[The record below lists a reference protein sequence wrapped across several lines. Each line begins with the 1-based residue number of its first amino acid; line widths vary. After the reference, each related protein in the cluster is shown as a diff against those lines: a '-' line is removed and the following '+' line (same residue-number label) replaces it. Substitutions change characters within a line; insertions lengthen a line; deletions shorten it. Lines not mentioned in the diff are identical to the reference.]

1 MSIIQRFKEFISP
14 DGQRAVNDLAPIL
27 TTTMWTRHS
36 FTPVTDFPMA
46 LCMWK
51 SNPIAQACTITYSL
65 MMPEAQIGVITPT
78 GYDFDAPVIGMLTR
92 NNWRIVFG
100 EILTMMC
107 VGGNAYGYKL
117 RNASGAVI
125 GMRWYSDQYFAPIDD
140 GYGDVA
146 AYHYW
151 DGAKLYM
158 IDKADVV
165 HIRGFWYDPGKP
177 LGGASPVAL
186 ASESIEGF
194 NEAASTVF
202 NVHKNDAVPKTTI
215 LLNEEAS
222 PEQID
227 VMERTFKRRYGGNKR
242 GSVGVLW
249 GVQDIKRLA
258 LDYDEMGLSETF
270 GQYET
275 RICGTYKVHP
285 IIAGTHMG
293 LSQSTYSNFEQA
305 SKDFTNMVRVPF
317 WNMIADQL
325 NAQIAIPDYG
335 VEVGF
340 DLSTVQALAGQM
352 VAVEAVSTQGENETP
367 DDDDNDD
374 DNIETASL
382 KGGAAVKAAPFRTS
396 PAVKQYED
404 IDFTPPQGVRDEAA
418 KGLEWRREYG
428 RGGTEVGVARA
439 RDLSNGRTIS
449 PDTARRMYS
458 YFQRHEIDKQGEGWS
473 PGQDGFPS
481 AGRIA
486 WALWGGDP
494 GFTWSKK
501 LVGQMDAED
510 AQKVAGD
517 MKSVIVDIDG
527 TLLTDSG
534 APRQDAIDYVN
545 GLHETWYIDIV
556 SGRSED
562 ELDATR
568 DQLREAGVRYDRIHL
583 NDTTAPAI
591 RFKEYKA
598 GLILKERGVH
608 LAIDNDRETRQMYR
622 SLGIPT
628 EEPKTIVI
636 IGPETKAWLHHPD
649 DQVYAKAYDEV
660 LNQASAKIARDW
672 GRALDKLYRSITNT
686 KSLQTKIDDFS
697 VDVWEKEFSDMTEG
711 SREEL
716 VSLLVTLATEEV
728 DAPEGEYATARRE
741 GMTIS
746 SDKIAESVGTIRT
759 DVQKLIADNPLAKED
774 DLAKLLKAKFTDLKA
789 SRADA
794 IARTTSTA
802 TTGTVQK
809 KVWADLGGIKR
820 EWVALAGARP
830 AHAAAHGERE
840 DAAGNFVVGGETTPY
855 PSGPGLSAGNAVN
868 CRCFTRA
875 RRVES

>member
-1 MSIIQRFKEFISP
+1 
-14 DGQRAVNDLAPIL
+14 
-27 TTTMWTRHS
+27 
-36 FTPVTDFPMA
+36 
-46 LCMWK
+46 
-51 SNPIAQACTITYSL
+51 
-65 MMPEAQIGVITPT
+65 
-78 GYDFDAPVIGMLTR
+78 
-92 NNWRIVFG
+92 
-100 EILTMMC
+100 
-107 VGGNAYGYKL
+107 
-117 RNASGAVI
+117 
-125 GMRWYSDQYFAPIDD
+125 
-140 GYGDVA
+140 
-146 AYHYW
+146 
-151 DGAKLYM
+151 
-158 IDKADVV
+158 
-165 HIRGFWYDPGKP
+165 
-177 LGGASPVAL
+177 
-186 ASESIEGF
+186 
-194 NEAASTVF
+194 
-202 NVHKNDAVPKTTI
+202 
-215 LLNEEAS
+215 
-222 PEQID
+222 
-227 VMERTFKRRYGGNKR
+227 
-242 GSVGVLW
+242 VLW

-340 DLSTVQALAGQM
+340 DLSTVQALAGQI
-352 VAVEAVSTQGENETP
+352 VAVEAVSTQGTNDTP
-367 DDDDNDD
+367 DTPDVPDTVDDMDD

-382 KGGAAVKAAPFRTS
+382 KGGAGSTPAPFRS
-396 PAVKQYED
+396 K
-404 IDFTPPQGVRDEAA
+404 
-418 KGLEWRREYG
+418 
-428 RGGTEVGVARA
+428 
-439 RDLSNGRTIS
+439 
-449 PDTARRMYS
+449 TA
-458 YFQRHEIDKQGEGWS
+458 
-473 PGQDGFPS
+473 
-481 AGRIA
+481 
-486 WALWGGDP
+486 
-494 GFTWSKK
+494 
-501 LVGQMDAED
+501 
-510 AQKVAGD
+510 
-517 MKSVIVDIDG
+517 VIV
-527 TLLTDSG
+527 
-534 APRQDAIDYVN
+534 
-545 GLHETWYIDIV
+545 
-556 SGRSED
+556 
-562 ELDATR
+562 
-568 DQLREAGVRYDRIHL
+568 
-583 NDTTAPAI
+583 
-591 RFKEYKA
+591 
-598 GLILKERGVH
+598 
-608 LAIDNDRETRQMYR
+608 
-622 SLGIPT
+622 
-628 EEPKTIVI
+628 
-636 IGPETKAWLHHPD
+636 GPETKAWLHDPD

-686 KSLQTKIDDFS
+686 KSLQLKIEDFS
-697 VDVWEKEFSDMTEG
+697 VDVWEQEFSDITEG

-716 VSLLVTLATEEV
+716 VSLLVTLAAEEV
-728 DAPEGEYATARRE
+728 DAPEGEYAVARRE

>member
-1 MSIIQRFKEFISP
+1 MSLIQRFKEFISP

-46 LCMWK
+46 LRMWK

-352 VAVEAVSTQGENETP
+352 VAVEAVSTQGTNDTSDTP
-367 DDDDNDD
+367 ALPDTVDDMDDDNLQ
-374 DNIETASL
+374 TRSL
-382 KGGAAVKAAPFRTS
+382 KGGAVVKAAPFRTS

-418 KGLEWRREYG
+418 KGLEWRREYN
-428 RGGTEVGVARA
+428 RGGTEIGVARA

-458 YFQRHEIDKQGEGWS
+458 YFQRHEVDKQGEGWS

-501 LVGQMDAED
+501 LVGQMESED
-510 AQKVAGD
+510 EGKVAGD
-517 MKSVIVDIDG
+517 MKSVV
-527 TLLTDSG
+527 
-534 APRQDAIDYVN
+534 V
-545 GLHETWYIDIV
+545 
-556 SGRSED
+556 
-562 ELDATR
+562 
-568 DQLREAGVRYDRIHL
+568 
-583 NDTTAPAI
+583 
-591 RFKEYKA
+591 
-598 GLILKERGVH
+598 
-608 LAIDNDRETRQMYR
+608 
-622 SLGIPT
+622 
-628 EEPKTIVI
+628 

-686 KSLQTKIDDFS
+686 KSLQLKIEDFS
-697 VDVWEKEFSDMTEG
+697 VDVWEQEFSDITEG

-716 VSLLVTLATEEV
+716 VSLLVTLAAEEV
-728 DAPEGEYATARRE
+728 DAPEGEYAVARRE

>member
-1 MSIIQRFKEFISP
+1 MSIIQRIKEYISP
-14 DGQRAVNDLAPIL
+14 DGQRAVNDLPPVI
-27 TTTMWTRHS
+27 TTTWVRHS
-36 FTPVTDFPMA
+36 FTPATDFPTA
-46 LCMWK
+46 LKMWK

-65 MMPEAQIGVITPT
+65 MMPEAQIGAITTT
-78 GYDFDAPVIGMLTR
+78 GYNFEAPIVGMLTR
-92 NNWRIVFG
+92 NNWRVVFG

-107 VGGNAYGYKL
+107 IGGNAYGYKL

-125 GMRWYSDQYFAPIDD
+125 GLRWYSDQYFAPIDD
-140 GYGDVA
+140 GYGDVL

-151 DGAKLYM
+151 DGAKLYV
-158 IDKADVV
+158 IDKSEVV

-227 VMERTFKRRYGGNKR
+227 VMEKTFRRRYGGNRR

-325 NAQIAIPDYG
+325 NAQLAEPEYG
-335 VEVGF
+335 VQVGF
-340 DLSTVQALAGQM
+340 DLSTVQALAGQT
-352 VAVEAVSTQGENETP
+352 VAVEAVSTQGG
-367 DDDDNDD
+367 DDVEDDTSND
-374 DNIETASL
+374 IETASL
-382 KGGAAVKAAPFRTS
+382 KGGAGSTPAPFRTS
-396 PAVKQYED
+396 PSVKQYED

-418 KGLEWRREYG
+418 KGLEWRREYN

-458 YFQRHEIDKQGEGWS
+458 YFQRHEVDKQGEGWS
-473 PGQDGFPS
+473 PGEDGFPS

-494 GFTWSKK
+494 GFTWAKK
-501 LVGQMDAED
+501 LVGQMEAED
-510 AQKVAGD
+510 
-517 MKSVIVDIDG
+517 
-527 TLLTDSG
+527 
-534 APRQDAIDYVN
+534 
-545 GLHETWYIDIV
+545 
-556 SGRSED
+556 
-562 ELDATR
+562 
-568 DQLREAGVRYDRIHL
+568 
-583 NDTTAPAI
+583 
-591 RFKEYKA
+591 
-598 GLILKERGVH
+598 ER
-608 LAIDNDRETRQMYR
+608 
-622 SLGIPT
+622 
-628 EEPKTIVI
+628 KTIVVL
-636 IGPETKAWLHHPD
+636 GPETKTWLHSPD
-649 DQVYAKAYDEV
+649 DQVYAKAFDDV
-660 LNQASAKIARDW
+660 LNKASAKIAKDW
-672 GRALDKLYRSITNT
+672 GRALDKLYRSITGT
-686 KSLQTKIDDFS
+686 KSMQLKIDDFS
-697 VDVWEKEFSDMTEG
+697 LDVWESEFVNATEG

-716 VSLLVTLATEEV
+716 VSLLVTLAAEEG
-728 DAPEGEYATARRE
+728 DAAPEGEFRTARRE
-741 GMTIS
+741 GMNES
-746 SDKIAESVGTIRT
+746 SAKIAESVGTIRDDIRT
-759 DVQKLIADNPLAKED
+759 LIANNPRAKED
-774 DLAKLLKAKFTDLKA
+774 ELAALLKEKFTTLKA

-802 TTGTVQK
+802 TTGTVQR
-809 KVWADLGGIKR
+809 KVWEEIGGIKR

-830 AHAAAHGERE
+830 THAAAHGQTEGE
-840 DAAGNFVVGGETTPY
+840 KASPGNFLINGRETPY
-855 PSGPGLSAGNAVN
+855 PAGPNLDAEDAVN

-875 RRVES
+875 RRVE